1 MIKKTVVL
9 FSLMVLIGCSILKIY
24 YDYSVNAKNIG
35 KKMIDDV
42 EIESSSGF
50 WHGTGYLSGNA
61 MKGLGGLQSVPPN
74 DIYTIIVERRYQM
87 PIKKVIDLRDKV
99 KNNFRGDIIFVI
111 DDNNHISYELKIY

>member
-1 MIKKTVVL
+1 MSIRVIILVFVML
-9 FSLMVLIGCSILKIY
+9 FNGCYFFQAY
-24 YDYSVNAKNIG
+24 YDYTVNAKNVG
-35 KKMIDDV
+35 QEMIDDV
-42 EIESSSGF
+42 EITTSSGF
-50 WHGTGYLSGNA
+50 WHETGYLSGNA
-61 MKGLGGLQSVPPN
+61 MKGLGGPQSVPPN